1 MSFPVFPPSPSPF
14 TSFTFFTLSFITFS
28 TSVSFFFFFL
38 TSSLWLHISF
48 IPSILPLFFPLPSS
62 HHLFALLYFFLLL
75 QSLPSISLVC
85 PLLLP
90 PYCKKKKVSFFFFKF
105 YFPCLTLVTDNI
117 LVLLAI
123 YNFYMSQEKHV
134 IEIF

>member
-1 MSFPVFPPSPSPF
+1 MNSFIGVGVDQCHFRSSPLPFPVHQFHFFHPF
-14 TSFTFFTLSFITFS
+14 FYHFLYFRFF
-28 TSVSFFFFFL
+28 FFFFFL

-90 PYCKKKKVSFFFFKF
+90 PYCKKKKVSFFFF
-105 YFPCLTLVTDNI
+105 
-117 LVLLAI
+117 
-123 YNFYMSQEKHV
+123 NFTSPASP
-134 IEIF
+134 

>member
-1 MSFPVFPPSPSPF
+1 MNSFIGVGVDQCHFRSSPPPLPRSPVSLFSPF
-14 TSFTFFTLSFITFS
+14 LLSLSLLPFL
-28 TSVSFFFFFL
+28 FFFFFL

-90 PYCKKKKVSFFFFKF
+90 PYCKKKKVSFFF
-105 YFPCLTLVTDNI
+105 L
-117 LVLLAI
+117 
-123 YNFYMSQEKHV
+123 NFTSPASP
-134 IEIF
+134 